1 LREVSPVADPVT
13 RTYAARVSLKD
24 ADPLL
29 PLGMSATVRFPTGAP
44 GATRLTV
51 PLTAIFQ
58 QGNQP
63 AVWRVGAGDTVSLQ
77 AVTVAAYTDSGAVVV
92 AGLSGGERI
101 VAAGVNLLTA
111 GEKVRIATQASSR

>member
-1 LREVSPVADPVT
+1 MRS
-13 RTYAARVSLKD
+13 
-24 ADPLL
+24 
-29 PLGMSATVRFPTGAP
+29 GIP
-44 GATRLTV
+44 GD
-51 PLTAIFQ
+51 
-58 QGNQP
+58 
-63 AVWRVGAGDTVSLQ
+63 GAGDTVSLQ